1 MKRRKRDMND
11 RAYHKGYQA
20 GLVGRSMDTCPHNA
34 EAIRQYWLSGWREGR
49 SDNRDGY
56 TGVSGVHREF
66 QQ

>member
-34 EAIRQYWLSGWREGR
+34 EA
-49 SDNRDGY
+49 
-56 TGVSGVHREF
+56 
-66 QQ
+66 